1 MRLGWHACCIA
12 ARVRRRPSPRI
23 LRVLLVHD
31 TPHRG
36 GVPSSFGAAKGVEIA
51 HTLDSPLEL
60 LQSVERHQPDVVL
73 IDTESP
79 SRDVLEQLAAVS
91 AAAPRPV
98 VMLTEDAHDDA
109 IRAALGVGVSAYVV
123 DSLDPRRLEP
133 IMRVAIE
140 RFQGEQRLRAELEST
155 RTKLAERKLVER
167 AKGIL
172 MKQRGC
178 SEDEAFASLRSL
190 SMQRGIRL
198 GEAAQQVIDVAGLL
212 G

>member
-1 MRLGWHACCIA
+1 
-12 ARVRRRPSPRI
+12 VRRRPQPPT

-31 TPHRG
+31 TPRQ
-36 GVPSSFGAAKGVEIA
+36 GAVDASLSGIEGVELA
-51 HTLDSPLEL
+51 HTLDTPIEMLRSI
-60 LQSVERHQPDVVL
+60 QATQPDVVL

-79 SRDVLEQLAAVS
+79 SRDVLEQLAVVS
-91 AAAPRPV
+91 TNAPRPV
-98 VMLTEDAHDDA
+98 VMLTGDAHDEA

-123 DSLDPRRLEP
+123 DSIDPRRLGP
-133 IMRVAIE
+133 IIRVAIE
-140 RFQGEQRLRAELEST
+140 RFQGEQRLRAELDAT
-155 RTKLAERKLVER
+155 RTQLAERKLVDR

-178 SEDEAFASLRSL
+178 SEDDAYASLRSL
-190 SMQRGIRL
+190 AMQRGIRL

>member
-1 MRLGWHACCIA
+1 MEATL
-12 ARVRRRPSPRI
+12 S
-23 LRVLLVHD
+23 
-31 TPHRG
+31 
-36 GVPSSFGAAKGVEIA
+36 GVDGVELA
-51 HTLDSPLEL
+51 HTLDTPLEML
-60 LQSVERHQPDVVL
+60 HSVQSHQPDIVL

-91 AAAPRPV
+91 ANAPRPV
-98 VMLTEDAHDDA
+98 VMLTGDGHDDA

-123 DSLDPRRLEP
+123 DSLDPRRLGP

-155 RTKLAERKLVER
+155 RTQLADRKLVER

-178 SEDEAFASLRSL
+178 TEEEAFTSLRSL
-190 SMQRGIRL
+190 AMQRGLRL
-198 GEAAQQVIDVAGLL
+198 GEVAQQVIDVAGLM